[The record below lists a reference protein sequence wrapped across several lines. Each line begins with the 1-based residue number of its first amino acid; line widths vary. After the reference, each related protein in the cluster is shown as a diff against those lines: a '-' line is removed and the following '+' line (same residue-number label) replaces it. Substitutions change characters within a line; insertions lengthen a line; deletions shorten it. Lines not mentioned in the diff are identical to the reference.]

1 MSGAAGSPDPPPS
14 PPSTLSSDS
23 PAAHEF
29 RWQALFQRT
38 REPVFVLNRRR
49 RFLFVNRAW
58 EILTGLSAAEA
69 RGLACVRRPPIP
81 QDPWDVV
88 IRAVCCPPQEVLKGR
103 PGRSRRL
110 VPGKVARWWDVEFFP
125 LHADEGLLCIVG
137 KVSVVPGG
145 DPAGSAP
152 LPERIV
158 AYREGRKQHYTF
170 ASLASKL
177 PAGQRV
183 AEQAR
188 LAAQTDAPVLLLGEP
203 GTGKEWIARTI
214 HYQSAAGAGP
224 FAALDCARLP
234 PEALQALLFGEQNL
248 QQNLR
253 SGTLCLKEA
262 QCLPRELQ
270 MRLLETLPSGEAA
283 DRTRVIAAVSVDPA
297 LAIASGDFLE
307 PLYCVLSTL
316 NIHVPALRE
325 RLPDLPRFIEE
336 FLKRAQI
343 GGEQRVTGVTDEAL
357 DQLRAYAWPGNLR
370 ELYAVL
376 QAACLRSSGDRIEP
390 GHLPSA
396 LRVAVRLDRTPGSQ
410 EEKPLNLDQVLEKAE
425 RRLIQLAL
433 RKAKGNRS
441 RAAELLSIWRARLI
455 RRMEALGI
463 EDW

>member
-1 MSGAAGSPDPPPS
+1 MSGAARSPDLPPS
-14 PPSTLSSDS
+14 PPSTHSES

-29 RWQALFQRT
+29 RWQALFQRA

-69 RGLACVRRPPIP
+69 RGLACVRRAPIP

-88 IRAVCCPPQEVLKGR
+88 IRAVCCPPPEVVKGKT
-103 PGRSRRL
+103 GRSRRL
-110 VPGKVARWWDVEFFP
+110 VPGKTGRWWDVEFFP
-125 LHADEGLLCIVG
+125 LHDEEGLLCIVG
-137 KVSVVPGG
+137 KVSTVPQA
-145 DPAGSAP
+145 DPVGSAP

-183 AEQAR
+183 VEQAR

-214 HYQSAAGAGP
+214 HYQSAAGASA

-234 PEALQALLFGEQNL
+234 PEALQALLFDDQAL
-248 QQNLR
+248 RQSLR
-253 SGTLCLKEA
+253 SGTLCLKEP

-270 MRLLETLPSGEAA
+270 LRLLETLPNGEAGA
-283 DRTRVIAAVSVDPA
+283 GMRVIAALSVDPA
-297 LAIASGDFLE
+297 LAVSSGNLLQ
-307 PLYCVLSTL
+307 PLSCVLSTL
-316 NIHVPALRE
+316 QIEVPALRE

-336 FLKRAQI
+336 FLRRAQI
-343 GGEQRVTGVTDEAL
+343 GGEQRVTGLTDEAL

-376 QAACLRSSGDRIEP
+376 QAACLSSSGDRIEAED
-390 GHLPSA
+390 LPSA
-396 LRVAVRLDRTPGSQ
+396 LRMAVRLDGTPGRE
-410 EEKPLNLDQVLEKAE
+410 EEKPINLDQVLEKAE